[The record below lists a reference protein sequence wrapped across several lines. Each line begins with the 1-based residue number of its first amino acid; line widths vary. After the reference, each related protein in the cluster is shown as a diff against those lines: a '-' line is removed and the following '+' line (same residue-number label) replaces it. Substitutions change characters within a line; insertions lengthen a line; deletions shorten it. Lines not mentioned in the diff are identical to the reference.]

1 MSVVLSLLI
10 QGPLVKVTIWRAPY
24 ISYGWSYFCTSAKM
38 MRCHIFIFF
47 IVICYNYKLTRFFL
61 HSSQSCF
68 IDAGKVSLPKHIYVK
83 LFFNNEDNVSRVCLL
98 RYATLKTHLLWTQ
111 RRVNSWIFYLL
122 NYDYFLLCIIWRC
135 FAAPLEVFV
144 RPPGGLEAPA
154 EIQHSR
160 V

>member
-1 MSVVLSLLI
+1 
-10 QGPLVKVTIWRAPY
+10 
-24 ISYGWSYFCTSAKM
+24 M

-98 RYATLKTHLLWTQ
+98 RYATLKNTSA
-111 RRVNSWIFYLL
+111 VNSAESQLL
-122 NYDYFLLCIIWRC
+122 NFL
-135 FAAPLEVFV
+135 FV
-144 RPPGGLEAPA
+144 KL
-154 EIQHSR
+154 
-160 V
+160 